1 MGRNTPRGEARIWT
15 GGGGAAE
22 SSGNG
27 EAMGPEGTHLS
38 LQLLCDGG
46 EGRVEPHRPQPPDYT
61 IPVTTPR
68 PMVPSDGEEHLEST
82 VAAAKDPV
90 RKAAYGKWVA
100 EVAYS

>member
-22 SSGNG
+22 ASGNG
-27 EAMGPEGTHLS
+27 EAMGPDGTHLS

-68 PMVPSDGEEHLEST
+68 PMVPSDGEEHPGEHCGGGQGS
-82 VAAAKDPV
+82 
-90 RKAAYGKWVA
+90 RA
-100 EVAYS
+100 EGRIWKMGC